1 MCGGGLGWGL
11 RKLNE
16 LNVFQMN
23 TIVTLKGKEKKKL
36 KKTRTSPTDSQARS
50 WVALGQRLGES
61 CRHSKLFEWM
71 FL

>member
-1 MCGGGLGWGL
+1 
-11 RKLNE
+11 
-16 LNVFQMN
+16 MN

>member
-1 MCGGGLGWGL
+1 
-11 RKLNE
+11 
-16 LNVFQMN
+16 MN

-36 KKTRTSPTDSQARS
+36 KKKRSNPTDSQERS
-50 WVALGQRLGES
+50 WATLGQGLGES